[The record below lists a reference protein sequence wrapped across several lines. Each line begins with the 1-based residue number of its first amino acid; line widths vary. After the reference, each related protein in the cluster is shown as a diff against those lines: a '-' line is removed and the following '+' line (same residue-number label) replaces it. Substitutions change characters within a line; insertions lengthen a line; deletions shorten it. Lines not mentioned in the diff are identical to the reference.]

1 MILERRFET
10 TMAHEHITL
19 KLLQIYRKLYR
30 NFIENL
36 YEYIM
41 YVTNIFEIP
50 LAYELKHDYIRA
62 QILSRMIVG
71 QWYPSNLLDI

>member
-19 KLLQIYRKLYR
+19 KLLQIYKKLYK

-41 YVTNIFEIP
+41 YVTEIF
-50 LAYELKHDYIRA
+50 LKFH
-62 QILSRMIVG
+62 
-71 QWYPSNLLDI
+71 